1 MATPT
6 TPSGAQN
13 KNIMTWPS
21 PSSRGERTLPPTSG
35 SPHKAGETAGRCLGF
50 SIGQLPVV
58 WDEKGPE
65 LLPGPIF
72 ASFDLHVRLN
82 PLGHVFAALGHDLR
96 ARPVG
101 PEHVVADLLG
111 HDRLDLVGQ
120 LRDRLGPRH
129 GGVVVLDR
137 ELLRD
142 SAGADRAVRQT
153 PALRFP
159 RVWIRPGNR
168 LELRDEEVVGALEFP
183 VLAFQPG
190 VQLLLSPLVIAEI
203 ACHGPIKGPQDAE
216 TLVDPGVQL
225 VGWSTRGRLGL
236 VVEELVDFDGEPRF
250 VVQHGLVH
258 VESLI
263 ILTLVRS
270 NSSSGSPHSQRK
282 TVLSLGGHSPARV
295 GRPSWRWIC
304 SSIRWPTRSPIG
316 RITSRSSCRDSSVG
330 STFGCVSSAS
340 SSAAVSR

>member
-1 MATPT
+1 MSALLGGLPHNSCGT
-6 TPSGAQN
+6 TRALALSFP
-13 KNIMTWPS
+13 MV
-21 PSSRGERTLPPTSG
+21 SSLCGG
-35 SPHKAGETAGRCLGF
+35 
-50 SIGQLPVV
+50 
-58 WDEKGPE
+58 GPAS
-65 LLPGPIF
+65 LPGPLGGGLGLHLRID
-72 ASFDLHVRLN
+72 ALRCDL
-82 PLGHVFAALGHDLR
+82 AAPGGGPP
-96 ARPVG
+96 ACPVVPG
-101 PEHVVADLLG
+101 PGLADLLG

-225 VGWSTRGRLGL
+225 VGWSTRG
-236 VVEELVDFDGEPRF
+236 
-250 VVQHGLVH
+250 
-258 VESLI
+258 
-263 ILTLVRS
+263 
-270 NSSSGSPHSQRK
+270 
-282 TVLSLGGHSPARV
+282 
-295 GRPSWRWIC
+295 
-304 SSIRWPTRSPIG
+304 
-316 RITSRSSCRDSSVG
+316 
-330 STFGCVSSAS
+330 
-340 SSAAVSR
+340 

>member
-96 ARPVG
+96 ARPVV

-129 GGVVVLDR
+129 GGVAVLDR

-142 SAGADRAVRQT
+142 SADADRAVRQT

-159 RVWIRPGNR
+159 RVWIRPGDR

-183 VLAFQPG
+183 VLALQPG
-190 VQLLLSPLVIAEI
+190 VQLLLPPLVIAEI
-203 ACHGPIKGPQDAE
+203 ACHLPIQRTHGGKA
-216 TLVDPGVQL
+216 LVDPGVQL
-225 VGWSTRGRLGL
+225 VGRSANRRLRRVAG
-236 VVEELVDFDGEPRF
+236 ELIELHIEPRF
-250 VVQHGLVH
+250 VVQHG
-258 VESLI
+258 LI

-282 TVLSLGGHSPARV
+282 TVLSLGGHSPAWV

-304 SSIRWPTRSPIG
+304 NSIRWSTRSPIG

-330 STFGCVSSAS
+330 STFGRVSSAS